1 MFSLQLEGSE
11 ILCNMTEK
19 QAQELSDILKHDI
32 LDNNLVTI
40 VCLLLYF
47 IQWNLSKLV
56 SLYNGIPSVCNMASG
71 PKSPYTYRYK

>member
-32 LDNNLVTI
+32 LDNNLVAI

-47 IQWNLSKLV
+47 IQ
-56 SLYNGIPSVCNMASG
+56 
-71 PKSPYTYRYK
+71 

>member
-71 PKSPYTYRYK
+71 PKSSYTYRYK

>member
-71 PKSPYTYRYK
+71 HKSSYTYRYK